1 LYFKEAVEFI
11 KAAVDKG
18 QNVLVHCFAGVSR
31 SCTIVIAYLV
41 RFFGMEVYSA
51 LNFVKRKRPW
61 VNPNYGFYAQLKKY
75 YQQLKDKKVIR

>member
-11 KAAVDKG
+11 KTAVDKR

-51 LNFVKRKRPW
+51 LSFIKRKRPW
-61 VNPNYGFYAQLKKY
+61 VNPNYGFYSQLKRY